1 MGGGYLQVLTALPF
15 VVVSISPEQEGERV
29 PPSEGAALLFHLQ
42 IETFLN
48 FMYLFRGVPP
58 SQGAALLLYLAAVL
72 QRRLGLLEVRQD
84 LLGVL

>member
-1 MGGGYLQVLTALPF
+1 
-15 VVVSISPEQEGERV
+15 
-29 PPSEGAALLFHLQ
+29 
-42 IETFLN
+42 
-48 FMYLFRGVPP
+48 MYLFRGVPP